1 MKPPQFNYV
10 RPDSVEGAVDALA
23 GAEYASI
30 LAGGQSLIPTLNFRL
45 ASPDTLIDISHIR
58 ALYGIEVSDTTINI
72 SAMARHREV
81 ELSDEV
87 YKANPLLREALGH
100 VAHIV
105 IRNRGT
111 VAGNI
116 AHADAASEMPA
127 VLLATDG
134 SVVAQGLNGVREI
147 AAGDFFQ
154 FHLTTALEQDEL
166 ITGLRFPVLPP
177 RTGWSFQEFTRRRGD
192 YAVAGVCALVTLDE
206 NGVCRSASLAACGVA
221 QKPVRLSKAE
231 QALVGM
237 KNESEAISVAATA
250 ARESVSA
257 PDDVHASNL
266 FRKDLVSEL
275 VTRTVTQATGRALT
289 R

>member
-23 GAEYASI
+23 GAEYAAI

-58 ALYGIEVSDTTINI
+58 GLYGIEVSDTTINI

-134 SVVAQGLNGVREI
+134 SVVAQG
-147 AAGDFFQ
+147 
-154 FHLTTALEQDEL
+154 
-166 ITGLRFPVLPP
+166 
-177 RTGWSFQEFTRRRGD
+177 
-192 YAVAGVCALVTLDE
+192 
-206 NGVCRSASLAACGVA
+206 
-221 QKPVRLSKAE
+221 
-231 QALVGM
+231 
-237 KNESEAISVAATA
+237 
-250 ARESVSA
+250 
-257 PDDVHASNL
+257 
-266 FRKDLVSEL
+266 
-275 VTRTVTQATGRALT
+275 
-289 R
+289 

>member
-23 GAEYASI
+23 GAEYAAI

-58 ALYGIEVSDTTINI
+58 GLYGIEVSDTTINI

-206 NGVCRSASLAACGVA
+206 NGACRSASLAACGVA

-266 FRKDLVSEL
+266 FRKNLVSEL

-289 R
+289 S